1 MVAFAALCT
10 ASAHHGMGVH
20 AGELGIEDT
29 TLGMLL
35 LLVGQ
40 SVIAISMGLSKCAV
54 AAFLMRI
61 VVKKWY
67 APCPTN

>member
-1 MVAFAALCT
+1 
-10 ASAHHGMGVH
+10 MGVH

-29 TLGMLL
+29 TQGMLL
-35 LLVGQ
+35 LLIGQ

-67 APCPTN
+67 APHLTN